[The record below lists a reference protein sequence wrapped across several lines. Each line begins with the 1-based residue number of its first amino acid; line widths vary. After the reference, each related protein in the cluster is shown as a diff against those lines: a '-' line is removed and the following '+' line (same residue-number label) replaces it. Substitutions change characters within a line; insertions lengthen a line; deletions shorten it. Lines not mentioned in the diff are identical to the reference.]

1 MNEFIEIIN
10 NVGFPIGCVI
20 VLGWYSFKTTD
31 KVIALTE
38 KVTTALTQN
47 SDKMSDLAKAI
58 EKMLE
63 KEE

>member
-1 MNEFIEIIN
+1 MKEFVDIIN
-10 NVGFPIGCVI
+10 TVGFPIGCVI

-31 KVIALTE
+31 KVISLTE

-47 SDKMSDLAKAI
+47 SDKMSELAKAI

>member
-1 MNEFIEIIN
+1 MQEFVDVIN
-10 NVGFPIGCVI
+10 TVGFPIGCVI

-31 KVIALTE
+31 KVISLTE

-47 SDKMSDLAKAI
+47 SDKMSELAKAI

-63 KEE
+63 KED